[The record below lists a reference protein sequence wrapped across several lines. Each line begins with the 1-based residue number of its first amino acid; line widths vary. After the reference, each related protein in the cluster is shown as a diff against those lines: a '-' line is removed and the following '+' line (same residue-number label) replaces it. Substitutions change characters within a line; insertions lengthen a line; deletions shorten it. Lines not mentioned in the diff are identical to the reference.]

1 MVSCQPLP
9 AILLVLTRVGIPVS
23 TSFLVLSAFASA
35 FVLEKMLV
43 KSIMGY
49 ALAAIVAYGAWIVI
63 SKFINEKYDI
73 VKHPTAWRV
82 GQWFTTGFYGILGC
96 RMTCINIAVFLL

>member
-1 MVSCQPLP
+1 
-9 AILLVLTRVGIPVS
+9 
-23 TSFLVLSAFASA
+23 
-35 FVLEKMLV
+35 MLV

-49 ALAAIVAYGAWIVI
+49 ALAALLKWSWIVI

-82 GQWFTTGFYGILGC
+82 GQWFTTVSYGILGC
-96 RMTCINIAVFLL
+96 RMTWLT

>member
-1 MVSCQPLP
+1 
-9 AILLVLTRVGIPVS
+9 
-23 TSFLVLSAFASA
+23 
-35 FVLEKMLV
+35 MLV

-49 ALAAIVAYGAWIVI
+49 ALAGITLAWIVI

-82 GQWFTTGFYGILGC
+82 GQWFTTEKQHGILGC
-96 RMTCINIAVFLL
+96 RMTCANSCLFT